1 MGKGNRWQYLV
12 SQYLSNTITK
22 QELEE
27 LLLKVAKL
35 EDTDILT
42 PELKAQWIEHADAGK
57 GIDWDD
63 RFERMMLD
71 AGQIISP
78 QKKHQ
83 KRWYWRAIAA
93 VLIMAIGTG
102 AFFWYLGAAKKDTE
116 KNIAKRYAND
126 VAPGSNGAILTL
138 ANGQRIILD
147 STGNGTLALQGRTK
161 VINQDGQV
169 IYNKGG
175 STGSELMYN
184 TMTTPNGRQ
193 YQLVLADG
201 SKVWLNAASS
211 IHYPTAFTGKERR
224 VEITGE
230 VYFEIA
236 STYKSDGKT
245 KLPFVVTVNGMN
257 VEVLGTH
264 FNIKAY
270 NDETSTQTTLLEGK
284 VKVVTGGMENMLK
297 PGQQAVLSRMGTMKV
312 MDDVDVDA
320 VMAWKNGF
328 FSFDQTDFS
337 AVMRQLARWY
347 DVEIVYAGEVPN
359 RKFGGGISRN
369 TNLSE
374 VLQILEES
382 KIYFRI
388 EGKKIIVLS

>member
-1 MGKGNRWQYLV
+1 MGNENRWQYLV
-12 SQYLSNTITK
+12 TQYLSNQITK

-27 LLLKVAKL
+27 LLQKAAKL
-35 EDTDILT
+35 EDAAMLT
-42 PELKAQWIEHADAGK
+42 PELKAQWVAHADAGK
-57 GIDWDD
+57 GIDWDN
-63 RFERMMLD
+63 RFERMMKD
-71 AGQIISP
+71 AAQMTEP
-78 QKKHQ
+78 QRKHQ
-83 KRWYWRAIAA
+83 KKWYWPAVAA
-93 VLIMAIGTG
+93 VLIMVIGTG
-102 AFFWYLGAAKKDTE
+102 AFFWYLDAGKKNAE

-126 VAPGSNGAILTL
+126 VAPGSTGAILTL
-138 ANGQRIILD
+138 ANGQQIILD
-147 STGNGTLALQGRTK
+147 STGNGTLALQGKTRI
-161 VINQDGQV
+161 INQDGQV
-169 IYNKGG
+169 IYGKGHG
-175 STGSELMYN
+175 QASAPMYN

-193 YQLVLADG
+193 YQLVLEDG
-201 SKVWLNAASS
+201 SRVWLNAASS
-211 IHYPTAFTGKERR
+211 IRYPTAFAGKERK

-236 STYKSDGKT
+236 PLYKPDGKT
-245 KLPFVVTVNGMN
+245 KLPFIVSVNGMN

-270 NDETSTQTTLLEGK
+270 NDETNTQTTLLEGK
-284 VKVVTGGMENMLK
+284 VKVAVGGMENMLK

-328 FSFDQTDFS
+328 FSFDQTDFG